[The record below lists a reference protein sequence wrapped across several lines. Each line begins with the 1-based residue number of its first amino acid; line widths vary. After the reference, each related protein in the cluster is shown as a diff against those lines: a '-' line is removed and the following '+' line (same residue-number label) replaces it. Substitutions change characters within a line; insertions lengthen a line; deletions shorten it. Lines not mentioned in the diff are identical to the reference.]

1 MAIPFLLGLVVAAH
15 YALCSSTFFD
25 PNHRGTGCSI
35 IPGRIAVTS
44 RSKNVRADTDG
55 YRVCQRSLDYFFPA
69 EGFLCRF
76 RVQPND
82 CFMESESN
90 ASAACGDSPL
100 TARNT

>member
-35 IPGRIAVTS
+35 IPGRIVVTS
-44 RSKNVRADTDG
+44 RRENVRAYADTAFS
-55 YRVCQRSLDYFFPA
+55 RSLDYFFPA
-69 EGFLCRF
+69 ESFLCRF